1 MGQLG
6 TWAAAAML
14 ALASGMAAA
23 QDRAPRDGARGE
35 RTPRG
40 DWSSR
45 GDRTQRGDWSR
56 GDRTQGGDWSTR
68 GDRTWR
74 DGHRDGW
81 RGDRDWRD
89 GWRGDRHDGRHWS
102 RPHYYPRYYG
112 WRDWG
117 PRYYWGSPYYY
128 DWGYPSWLYAPFAA
142 PFVDYYEPPVYIER
156 YVEREP
162 VYIER
167 EPPRERSERSHAQIE
182 PPAPP
187 RRARLER
194 YTLSATELFE
204 FDKATLRMPQPK
216 LDEIAQAMRQDP
228 QIDNVTITG
237 YTDRIGSD
245 AYNLRLSKQRAEAV
259 KAYLVGKG
267 VEARRLEAIGKGE
280 ADPVVQC
287 NDKDRAALIKCLE
300 PNRRVEVEQ
309 ITVEV
314 RRPTQGGK
322 P

>member
-1 MGQLG
+1 MGPLG
-6 TWAAAAML
+6 IWAAAAML
-14 ALASGMAAA
+14 TLASGTAGA
-23 QDRAPRDGARGE
+23 QDRGPRDGARGE
-35 RTPRG
+35 RTPGG

-45 GDRTQRGDWSR
+45 GDRTQRADW
-56 GDRTQGGDWSTR
+56 GR
-68 GDRTWR
+68 GDRTWRDGDRDGWRR

-81 RGDRDWRD
+81 RGP
-89 GWRGDRHDGRHWS
+89 RHDGRHWS
-102 RPHYYPRYYG
+102 RRHYYPRHYG

-117 PRYYWGSPYYY
+117 QRYYRDSPYYY
-128 DWGYPSWLYAPFAA
+128 DWGYPGWLHAPFAE
-142 PFVDYYEPPVYIER
+142 PFADYYDAPVYIER
-156 YVEREP
+156 HVERE
-162 VYIER
+162 YEA
-167 EPPRERSERSHAQIE
+167 PRERSERSYARIE
-182 PPAPP
+182 PAAQPP

-194 YTLSATELFE
+194 YTLSATELFA
-204 FDKATLRMPQPK
+204 FDEATLRMPQPK
-216 LDEIAQAMRQDP
+216 LDEIAQAMKREP

-267 VEARRLEAIGKGE
+267 IEPRRLDAVGKGE

-287 NDKDRAALIKCLE
+287 NDRDRAALIKCLE

-309 ITVEV
+309 ISVEV
-314 RRPTQGGK
+314 RRQTQGGR

>member
-6 TWAAAAML
+6 IWAAAAML

-23 QDRAPRDGARGE
+23 QDRTPRDGARGD

-56 GDRTQGGDWSTR
+56 GDRTQRGDWSTR

-81 RGDRDWRD
+81 RGDRNWRDGHRD
-89 GWRGDRHDGRHWS
+89 GWRGHRYDGRRWS
-102 RPHYYPRYYG
+102 RPHYYPRHYG
-112 WRDWG
+112 WRDGG
-117 PRYYWGSPYYY
+117 PRYYWGAPYYY
-128 DWGYPSWLYAPFAA
+128 DWGYPGWLYAPFAA
-142 PFVDYYEPPVYIER
+142 PYVEYYEPPVYIER

-167 EPPRERSERSHAQIE
+167 EYEEPPERSERSHARIE
-182 PPAPP
+182 PAPQP
-187 RRARLER
+187 QRRARLER

-216 LDEIAQAMRQDP
+216 LDEIAQAMKQDP

-267 VEARRLEAIGKGE
+267 IEPRRLEAIGKGE

-287 NDKDRAALIKCLE
+287 DDRRQADLIKCLE

-314 RRPTQGGK
+314 RR
-322 P
+322 

>member
-1 MGQLG
+1 MKQLG
-6 TWAAAAML
+6 IWAAAAML
-14 ALASGMAAA
+14 ALASGMAGA
-23 QDRAPRDGARGE
+23 QDRGTRDGRDGARGE

-40 DWSSR
+40 DWSNRGDRTRRGDWSNRGDRTRRGDWSSR
-45 GDRTQRGDWSR
+45 GDRN
-56 GDRTQGGDWSTR
+56 
-68 GDRTWR
+68 WR

-81 RGDRDWRD
+81 RGDRYS
-89 GWRGDRHDGRHWS
+89 GRHFS
-102 RPHYYPRYYG
+102 RPHYYPRHYG

-117 PRYYWGSPYYY
+117 PRYYWGGSPYYY

-142 PFVDYYEPPVYIER
+142 PYVDYYDAPVYVER

-167 EPPRERSERSHAQIE
+167 EYQEPPERSERSYAQIE
-182 PPAPP
+182 PAPQP
-187 RRARLER
+187 QRRARLER

-216 LDEIAQAMRQDP
+216 LDEIAQAMRRDP
-228 QIDNVTITG
+228 QIDNVTVTG

-245 AYNLRLSKQRAEAV
+245 AYNLKLSRQRAEAV

-267 VEARRLEAIGKGE
+267 IEPRRLVAIGKGE
-280 ADPVVQC
+280 ADPVAQC
-287 NDKDRAALIKCLE
+287 DDRRQADLIKCLE

-314 RRPTQGGK
+314 RR
-322 P
+322 